1 MRPVRRTR
9 SLPREHPHS
18 TTYRR
23 SGERHG
29 DAMNSH
35 ARASVPQATTWACL
49 LTPPGRSAL
58 AVVGVRG
65 SAAEAAVSASFHPRG
80 SQPLR
85 VRPDRSVSFGRWGGV
100 GGEELVV
107 VRRAADDL
115 EVHCHGGT
123 AAAAAIL
130 ADLTACGC
138 QQVTSREWVGLAFPQ
153 APPPQT
159 ERATIAAEARLA
171 LSSARGP
178 LAARILA
185 HQLAGRL
192 ADALEQ
198 LRADEGSL
206 RSRLAEQLLSWQ
218 SLGLRLN
225 TPWRVVVSGPPN
237 AGKSSLVNALAG
249 FSRSLVSP
257 IAGTTRDVLE
267 TRLVLEG
274 WDVVL
279 IDTAGLRDHASD
291 AIEQAG
297 VERAVAAAHAADLVI
312 QAAAS
317 DAPHDPPPRQPLPAG
332 QPCLEVVT
340 KSDLLSDTSTRR
352 PGVHFTSTRTGEG
365 IEELAALIIRSLIPR
380 TPGPGE
386 PVPFTERQVAAIREV
401 QASS

>member
-1 MRPVRRTR
+1 
-9 SLPREHPHS
+9 
-18 TTYRR
+18 
-23 SGERHG
+23 
-29 DAMNSH
+29 MNSH
-35 ARASVPQATTWACL
+35 TRAPEPQATTWACL

-65 SAAEAAVSASFHPRG
+65 PAAEEAVSTSFHPRG
-80 SQPLR
+80 SQALFL
-85 VRPDRSVSFGRWGGV
+85 RPDHSVIFGRWGGA
-100 GGEELVV
+100 GGEDLVV

-130 ADLTACGC
+130 ADLTAGGC
-138 QQVTSREWVGLAFPQ
+138 QQVTSREWVGIA
-153 APPPQT
+153 ASSPQT

-178 LAARILA
+178 QAARILA
-185 HQLAGRL
+185 HQLAGSL
-192 ADALEQ
+192 ADAVEQ
-198 LRADEGSL
+198 LRAEESSL
-206 RSRLAEQLLSWQ
+206 RGPHAEQLLSWR
-218 SLGLRLN
+218 SLGLRLT

-257 IAGTTRDVLE
+257 VAGTTRDVLE

-297 VERAVAAAHAADLVI
+297 VERAVAAAQAADLVI
-312 QAAAS
+312 LAAAS
-317 DAPHDPPPRQPLPAG
+317 DAPHDPPSRQALPVG

-352 PGVHFTSTRTGEG
+352 PGMHFTSTRTGEG

-380 TPGPGE
+380 TPAPGE
-386 PVPFTERQVAAIREV
+386 PVPFTERQVAAIR
-401 QASS
+401 QAQSGC